1 MSRRRDHGQRPPGA
15 IFAMKAFVTGATGLA
30 GSHLAERLVE
40 LGHDVVA
47 LVRPTSDTGL
57 LRKLGAQLA
66 IGDLNDQPSIERGMK
81 GADVVF
87 HVAAKVTDWGSW
99 AEFQRDIIDG
109 TRHVLEAM
117 RACGVRRIVY
127 MSSVAVYGYVAHRGG
142 IWNESAPYASHFLAW
157 EHYAPA
163 KIAAEKLALSY
174 HDKNWVEAC
183 VIRPGWI
190 YGPRDRA
197 SLPRLVQFLKG
208 RMACCIGS
216 GENPVALIYAQNLAD
231 ACLLA
236 ASKPN
241 ALGRIFNISTD
252 CQVTQRQ
259 YLNALAQGL
268 GLKPVTRSIPLTV
281 ALNIA
286 RLSEFSARLLQ
297 QKEPP
302 TISRY
307 AVYILSNK
315 AVFDCTRA
323 RQELGWSPRI
333 GFEEGL
339 AKTIEWFKAEYLNSR
354 R

>member
-1 MSRRRDHGQRPPGA
+1 
-15 IFAMKAFVTGATGLA
+15 MKAFVTGATGLA
-30 GSHLAERLVE
+30 GSHLVERLVE
-40 LGHDVVA
+40 QGHEVVA
-47 LVRPTSDTGL
+47 FVRPTSDTGL
-57 LRKLGAQLA
+57 LKKLGVHLA
-66 IGDLNDQPSIERGMK
+66 LGDLDDQRSLETGMK

-87 HVAAKVTDWGSW
+87 HIAAKVTDWGSW

-127 MSSVAVYGYVAHRGG
+127 MSSVAVYGYAAHRGG
-142 IWNESAPYASHFLAW
+142 IWEESSPYASRFLGW
-157 EHYAPA
+157 EYYAPA
-163 KIAAEKLALSY
+163 KIAAEKLVLSY
-174 HDKNWVEAC
+174 HHKNWVEAC

-208 RMACCIGS
+208 RMACCIGP
-216 GENPVALIYAQNLAD
+216 GDNPVALIYAQNLAD

-236 ASKPN
+236 ATRPG
-241 ALGRIFNISTD
+241 AFGGIFNISTD

-259 YLNALAQGL
+259 YLNALARGL
-268 GLKPVTRSIPLTV
+268 GLKPVTRSIPAIV

-286 RLSEFSARLLQ
+286 RISEFSARLIG
-297 QKEPP
+297 QKHPP
-302 TISRY
+302 MISRY

-323 RQELGWSPRI
+323 RQELGWNPRI

-339 AKTIEWFKAEYLNSR
+339 AKTIEWFKAEYTV
-354 R
+354 